1 MSRPGAAATEGRGV
15 VELVDLLDAVVYA
28 DLFDCAV
35 SEDEIWR
42 FSRGRI
48 DRGRLNEMLA
58 EDGPMRAALS
68 SGDGLWCLRGR
79 EPLLRQ
85 RPERRRRAVRL
96 RNRGERVAAALG
108 RIPFVRGLLLT
119 GSAAAE
125 NAESGADLDLLV
137 LVEPGRIATVFT
149 ILGAGSRL
157 LGRDLFCP
165 NHYLTT
171 DALSIDRHDIYVA
184 RELAQALPLAGAAA
198 ALSNAN
204 RWVAELLP
212 NALEG
217 TAFAEAA
224 PGPSR
229 IQRLLERPLRGRLG
243 DRLERRLRALARS
256 RLTHHHRSRG
266 GTVPDRVLAD
276 LEAGTQLRFHGGTD
290 ADDLLDRYRRGR
302 KALAERLAA

>member
-1 MSRPGAAATEGRGV
+1 
-15 VELVDLLDAVVYA
+15 
-28 DLFDCAV
+28 
-35 SEDEIWR
+35 
-42 FSRGRI
+42 
-48 DRGRLNEMLA
+48 
-58 EDGPMRAALS
+58 
-68 SGDGLWCLRGR
+68 
-79 EPLLRQ
+79 
-85 RPERRRRAVRL
+85 
-96 RNRGERVAAALG
+96 
-108 RIPFVRGLLLT
+108 VRGLLLT

-198 ALSNAN
+198 ALSSAN